1 MQRNQHG
8 FTLVE
13 ITAVLVLMAI
23 ISAYVIGRSVNTEQL
38 DLAAQTD
45 RIRNQI
51 RYAHSMAM
59 KRGDRIWGIKC
70 DTNADQYWLFSVQSP
85 VAAMAEDQ
93 ADNQIIFPGETN
105 KKITLADL
113 GIDDM
118 TGFTLFF
125 DRIGRPYTGYTDEDN
140 NAPLGDG
147 DPGRTIT
154 ISAGGQT
161 RQITVTPE
169 TGLTQ

>member
-8 FTLVE
+8 FTLIE

-23 ISAYVIGRSVNTEQL
+23 ISAYVIGRSVNTAQI

-45 RIRNQI
+45 RVRNQI
-51 RYAHSMAM
+51 RYVQAAAM
-59 KRGDRIWGIKC
+59 KRSDRIWGIKC
-70 DTNADQYWLFSVQSP
+70 DTSTNQYWLFSVQTP
-85 VAAMAEDQ
+85 VTANAEDQ
-93 ADNQIIFPGETN
+93 ADNQITFPGERN
-105 KKITLADL
+105 KKISLADL

-125 DRIGRPYTGYTDEDN
+125 DRIGKPYNVYVDEGDPG
-140 NAPLGDG
+140 NAPLNSDLV
-147 DPGRTIT
+147 INV
-154 ISAGGQT
+154 SAGSLS
-161 RQITVTPE
+161 RNITVIPE